1 MKKLSLG
8 IFIGLIIGA
17 IVSPIVGMAIG
28 STRSLILGLAPNE
41 AILTLA
47 DKIDAE
53 SGRNDVQEE
62 TISKLNIS
70 NEEQKAQL
78 EGLAKQQEIS
88 ACNEKRSSCELK
100 INAIGKDGITLT
112 NGTISTGDRQEA
124 IQKIEAAIK
133 SCKKDRDSG
142 EFKSDAIKEA
152 WERCI
157 NNGEKDIAKIKS
169 IMVSE
174 ALVRSDLLDG
184 ECKEYKDICG

>member
-1 MKKLSLG
+1 MKKISLG
-8 IFIGLIIGA
+8 ILIGLIVGA
-17 IVSPIVGMAIG
+17 LISPVAGMAIS
-28 STRSLILGLAPNE
+28 STRSLILGMAPNE

-47 DKIDAE
+47 DKIDQE
-53 SGRNDVQEE
+53 SGKNDTQEE
-62 TISKLNIS
+62 NILKLNAS
-70 NEEQKAQL
+70 NEQQKEQL
-78 EGLAKQQEIS
+78 NELAKSQEIA

-112 NGTISTGDRQEA
+112 NGTISMGDRQDA

-169 IMVSE
+169 AMVSE

-184 ECKEYKDICG
+184 ECKEYKDICE